1 MVCLSYSQGNQGIYG
16 VQDETPMTP
25 TGMEACVKQ
34 VRRPD
39 TMLDECE
46 TLNCRYSPSP
56 LLSVTLE
63 DLRHVKLSLDSAHPY
78 QVTLAE
84 QTFPHGL

>member
-16 VQDETPMTP
+16 IQDETPMTP
-25 TGMEACVKQ
+25 VGMEACVKQ

-39 TMLDECE
+39 TMLDESE
-46 TLNCRYSPSP
+46 KLNCRPSP
-56 LLSVTLE
+56 LE
-63 DLRHVKLSLDSAHPY
+63 DLRHVKSSLNSAHPY

>member
-16 VQDETPMTP
+16 IQDETPMTP
-25 TGMEACVKQ
+25 VGMEACVKQ

-46 TLNCRYSPSP
+46 KLNCRSSP

-63 DLRHVKLSLDSAHPY
+63 DLRHVKSSLNSAHPY

>member
-1 MVCLSYSQGNQGIYG
+1 
-16 VQDETPMTP
+16 MTP
-25 TGMEACVKQ
+25 AGMEACVKQ

-46 TLNCRYSPSP
+46 TLNCRSSP

-63 DLRHVKLSLDSAHPY
+63 DLRHVKSSLSSAHPY
-78 QVTLAE
+78 QVALAE
-84 QTFPHGL
+84 QTFHTVYDLEVGIKQVQRR